1 MQENLLR
8 GRLLSRYALLI
19 FEHPELP
26 RACSRV
32 TASRA
37 SLRRTDGG
45 WQVYNVCGRVPFC
58 HVLVWYTVICLIFSP
73 RSRESRYGECTEH
86 DPRRSCRTRAS
97 CGLDLDAHTTDTHT
111 HIRHTP
117 LTRTR
122 PLRTRVS
129 PLGPTAHCHWSLALG
144 SGTSAPPDRHRHR
157 APAQCAPSGSG
168 ARRQP
173 PPPELTSHPPLMV
186 DRSVWNI
193 YRALV
198 VPKRN
203 QILYYLRPVKD
214 CQSQFLENGW
224 ANTYF

>member
-1 MQENLLR
+1 MQQEVEQEEVQENLLR

-73 RSRESRYGECTEH
+73 RSRESRYGFMASA
-86 DPRRSCRTRAS
+86 RSTTLVARATRAS

-129 PLGPTAHCHWSLALG
+129 PLGPTAHAATLVTLALG

-203 QILYYLRPVKD
+203 QIL
-214 CQSQFLENGW
+214 
-224 ANTYF
+224 

>member
-86 DPRRSCRTRAS
+86 RTLVARAALVRRVASTSTPTR
-97 CGLDLDAHTTDTHT
+97 LTHT
-111 HIRHTP
+111 HTYVTHPSPGHAHSALASRHWV
-117 LTRTR
+117 
-122 PLRTRVS
+122 PLRTATGHWLSALALVRH
-129 PLGPTAHCHWSLALG
+129 PTAT
-144 SGTSAPPDRHRHR
+144 GTAHRRSAHPP
-157 APAQCAPSGSG
+157 APARGGSLRLPS
-168 ARRQP
+168 
-173 PPPELTSHPPLMV
+173 
-186 DRSVWNI
+186 
-193 YRALV
+193 
-198 VPKRN
+198 
-203 QILYYLRPVKD
+203 
-214 CQSQFLENGW
+214 
-224 ANTYF
+224 